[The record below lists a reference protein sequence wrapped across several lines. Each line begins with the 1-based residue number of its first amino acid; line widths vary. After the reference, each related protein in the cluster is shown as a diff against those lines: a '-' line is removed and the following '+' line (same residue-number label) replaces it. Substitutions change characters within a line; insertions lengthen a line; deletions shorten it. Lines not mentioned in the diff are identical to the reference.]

1 MNGYGP
7 GVIYKYIMP
16 MWVVWLIV
24 ADAVILVGMG
34 VWTFF
39 FVRGIVRRRKLKK
52 QGADG
57 ADNDSNP
64 DAESDD
70 GIVLSDGNVIKNIN
84 KEEE

>member
-1 MNGYGP
+1 
-7 GVIYKYIMP
+7 
-16 MWVVWLIV
+16 
-24 ADAVILVGMG
+24 MG